1 VPVRT
6 VLHWFRRDLRVS
18 DNTALSAAVRRAQ
31 RVIPVFVLEEAL
43 RSGPD
48 VGAARAGFLLKSLES
63 LRENLAALGYP
74 LIVRRGR
81 SVEVI
86 PQLAREL
93 GAEAVFANRRYE
105 PYAAAR
111 DNRIFNELNGLGIG
125 FEVFKDAVAWE
136 ERDILTQA
144 GHPYTVFTPYAKA
157 WKARKVPAPH
167 GRLPVA
173 GKPLP
178 GMRSEPLPLDPAEF
192 GHPLK
197 QPLPPAGE
205 LAGDE
210 TLESFLAGRLYSYAG
225 QRNFPAADGTSR
237 ISVHLRCGTI
247 GIRTVYAKIRAA
259 REDGSPEDQRNSDVW
274 LNELIWREFYLQ
286 VLANFP
292 HVMKG
297 AWRPEYDR
305 LQWSGSDD
313 AFEAWCAGLT
323 GYPIVDAA
331 MRCLNATGFL
341 HNRLRMIVAMFLTKD
356 LLVDWRKGERY
367 FMQQLVDGDMAAN
380 NGGWQWS
387 AGTGTDAAPYFRI
400 FNPVT
405 QGERCDPDGVF
416 VRQWVPELAAL
427 PSDSIHQPW
436 KSPLLASAAKYPSR
450 LVIHEEQRL
459 KCLAMFKAIRPNP

>member
-1 VPVRT
+1 
-6 VLHWFRRDLRVS
+6 LRVS
-18 DNTALSAAVRRAQ
+18 DNTALSEAVRRAE
-31 RVIPVFVLEEAL
+31 RVIPVFVVEEAF

-63 LRENLAALGYP
+63 LQQNLAALGYP
-74 LIVRRGR
+74 LVVRRGR

-86 PQLAREL
+86 PQLVREL

-111 DNRIFNELNGLGIG
+111 DNAIFNELNGLGIG

-136 ERDILTQA
+136 ERDLLTQA
-144 GHPYTVFTPYAKA
+144 GNPYTVFTPYSKA
-157 WKARKVPAPH
+157 WKARKVPAPY
-167 GRLPVA
+167 GRLPEPI
-173 GKPLP
+173 KPFP
-178 GMRSEPLPLDPAEF
+178 KTRSEPLPLDPVEF
-192 GHPLK
+192 GHPLT
-197 QPLPPAGE
+197 QALPPAGE
-205 LAGDE
+205 NAAEE
-210 TLESFLAGRLYSYAG
+210 TLKSFLAGRLHSYAG
-225 QRNFPAADGTSR
+225 QRNFPAAEGTSR
-237 ISVHLRCGTI
+237 LSVHLRCGTI
-247 GIRTVYAKIRAA
+247 GIRTVYAQLRVA
-259 REDGSPEDQRNSDVW
+259 RESGSPEQQRNSDVW

-305 LQWSGSDD
+305 LEWSGSD
-313 AFEAWCAGLT
+313 EQVQAWCAGLT

-341 HNRLRMIVAMFLTKD
+341 HNRLRMIVAMFLIKD
-356 LLVDWRKGERY
+356 LLVDWRRGERY
-367 FMQQLVDGDMAAN
+367 FMQQLVDGDLAAN

-405 QGERCDPDGVF
+405 QGEKCDPDGTF
-416 VRQWVPELAAL
+416 VRRWVPELASF
-427 PSDSIHQPW
+427 PSDSIHEPW
-436 KSPLLASAAKYPSR
+436 KSPLLASATQYPAR
-450 LVIHEEQRL
+450 LVLHEEQRL
-459 KCLAMFKAIRPNP
+459 KSLAMFKKVRPRP